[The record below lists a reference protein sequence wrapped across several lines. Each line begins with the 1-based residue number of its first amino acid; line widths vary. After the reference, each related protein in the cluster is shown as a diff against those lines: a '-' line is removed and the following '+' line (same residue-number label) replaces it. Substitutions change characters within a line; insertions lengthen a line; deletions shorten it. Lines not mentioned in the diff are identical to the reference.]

1 MIKKITTSDI
11 NGVNVKS
18 TSGSRLIGTVQE
30 NKHVF
35 DKLPE
40 LIASAI
46 NEIVDALLASADGDS
61 GADNIHITPITGI
74 AGTTVQS
81 ILESIKAALDDTYN
95 QEYVNGKL
103 DEKADKTTVA
113 QSIKEVSLNSDN
125 GVLTFTRQDGT
136 AYAIDTMLEKI
147 VTNFAY
153 DGTTQSL
160 VFTASDGTVNRV
172 SVAEFITNNE
182 FVDSAQIDFSV
193 TGGIVTA
200 TIKDA
205 CITDNM
211 LASALRTA
219 LEGYKDAAGV
229 SAANAAASEANVR
242 SYASNA
248 SASANTATQKA
259 SDAATKAS
267 EAAASAVSASTS
279 ASTATTKAKEASDS
293 AKSALSSATTATTKA
308 SEASSSASS
317 ASDSAILSGQ
327 KSTAAHASAVKSE
340 SYAVGGT
347 SSRTGED
354 ADNAKYYKEQ
364 ALLHKQASETAK
376 QAAETA
382 RTEAENL
389 ASDSSSSATNAAASA
404 VTARQKSDE
413 ASAQAKKSESYAI
426 GGTGTRTGEDTDNA
440 KYYKEQSGIA
450 KDGAVTAKNASETA
464 KSNAETAAA
473 SALTSKNESQK
484 NADTA
489 KLEATEAAASA
500 TDAASSAATATTKAS
515 EAATSASNASESAK
529 TATTKATEASA
540 SASDALTAKIAAEQA
555 RDEARDIAGGDYA
568 TNTALTTHTA
578 NTDIH
583 ITAQKKESWDNKVD
597 AVPGKGLSSNDYTD
611 AEKNK
616 LSRIAEEANKYTH
629 PSYTAKASDLYK
641 VTVDGAGHVSAA
653 TKVVKKDITDLGVP
667 AQDTVYTHPSYTP
680 KASGL
685 YKVTV
690 DDKGHVSAT
699 AAVAKADITAL
710 GIPAQDT
717 VYTHPTNHPATIIT
731 QDVSHRM
738 VSDTQ
743 ISTWDGKSDFSGA
756 YADLTGKPTIPTKTS
771 ELTNDSGYVTESE
784 LSGRVPVAN
793 GGTPAVSTADNDK
806 VLKVVNGEWAVAES
820 SGGVSIGTTAPTN
833 TKLLWVDLTPQTGG
847 LKYYNGT
854 IWVGVPVQFT

>member
-81 ILESIKAALDDTYN
+81 ILESIKAALDNTYN

-182 FVDSAQIDFSV
+182 FADSAQIDFSV
-193 TGGIVTA
+193 TGGIATA

-211 LASALRTA
+211 LASVLRTA

-229 SAANAAASEANVR
+229 SATNAAASEANAR

-279 ASTATTKAKEASDS
+279 ASTATIKAKEASDS

-347 SSRTGED
+347 SSRAGED

-364 ALLHKQASETAK
+364 AFLHKQAAETAK

-389 ASDSSSSATNAAASA
+389 ASDSSSSAANAAASA
-404 VTARQKSDE
+404 VTAGKKSEE
-413 ASAQAKKSESYAI
+413 ASVQAKKSESYAI

-450 KDGAVTAKNASETA
+450 KDDAVTAKNAAETA
-464 KSNAETAAA
+464 KTNAETSATSAAA
-473 SALTSKNESQK
+473 SEAASRKSAE
-484 NADTA
+484 TA
-489 KLEATEAAASA
+489 KQKASEALSSASE
-500 TDAASSAATATTKAS
+500 AASSAGTATAKAS
-515 EAATSASNASESAK
+515 EAATSASGASASAT
-529 TATTKATEASA
+529 TATTKAKEASD
-540 SASDALTAKIAAEQA
+540 SASDALAAKAAAEQA
-555 RDEARDIAGGDYA
+555 RDEARDIAGGDYV
-568 TNTALTTHTA
+568 TNTTLNAHTGNA
-578 NTDIH
+578 DIH
-583 ITAQKKESWDNKVD
+583 TSAQEKTKLSDIEEGANKYVHPSAHPATMITQDATHRFVGDAEKAAWNDKVD
-597 AVPGKGLSSNDYTD
+597 KVNGKGLSTNDYTTT
-611 AEKNK
+611 EKEK
-616 LSRIAEEANKYTH
+616 LAGVAAGANKYTH
-629 PSYTAKASDLYK
+629 PA
-641 VTVDGAGHVSAA
+641 
-653 TKVVKKDITDLGVP
+653 
-667 AQDTVYTHPSYTP
+667 YTP

-690 DDKGHVSAT
+690 DSSGHVSA
-699 AAVAKADITAL
+699 AAAATKADITGL
-710 GIPAQDT
+710 GIPGQDT
-717 VYTHPTNHPATIIT
+717 VYTHPANHPATMIT
-731 QDVSHRM
+731 QDSTHRFITDEDRE
-738 VSDTQ
+738 VLEKLSASETTLSLKEG
-743 ISTWDGKSDFSGA
+743 ISLSLGVTPINPTDAATKKYVD
-756 YADLTGKPTIPTKTS
+756 DLM
-771 ELTNDSGYVTESE
+771 LVDVNTE
-784 LSGRVPVAN
+784 V
-793 GGTPAVSTADNDK
+793 
-806 VLKVVNGEWAVAES
+806 
-820 SGGVSIGTTAPTN
+820 
-833 TKLLWVDLTPQTGG
+833 
-847 LKYYNGT
+847 
-854 IWVGVPVQFT
+854 